1 MALTKVSG
9 GILDPGINVAG
20 IVTATGFDGPFTGG
34 STKNI
39 TAGVVTATSLDLNGN
54 GDISGNLV
62 IGGNLTANGDFT
74 TLNTTLREVE
84 ILRVDASSGEPAG
97 IITQTGAGD
106 ILRLYDGASQVVTV
120 LDTGEVGIGTINP
133 SSYGGAVKLAL
144 HSSGHTGLTI
154 AAGTG
159 SDGNIFFADG
169 VSGDTTY
176 RGNIKYAHNGDS
188 MRFHTAAEERL
199 RITSGGDLRLG
210 LDSVANVT
218 DSAHYIMT
226 LTGKSGQTGAGAIAF
241 RDPSANTDGFIFAD
255 SGNLFI
261 TADYD
266 NTTADSSIRFRVDGS
281 SEKLRITSGGQVRIA
296 NTDLTASA
304 SADDLI
310 VGTTSGSRGLTI
322 FSGTGNTGNIFF
334 ADTDTSGVG
343 NRMGTITYD
352 HSGNYMRFSTSG
364 NQEKVRILST
374 GEVGIGITNPSDMLH
389 VVGSGKFIKTS
400 NNYVHVGS
408 SNAGGAAI
416 VLDGDSNGDGVGA
429 DYAYIEHDTS
439 GDLNIVVD
447 NPANAGNIKFWTN
460 TSEERL
466 RILSDGAIR
475 IPDGS
480 NSTSRLLIGSGAGAL
495 YVYHDGNTKFE
506 NATGYLKLQCN
517 NKLYIDGSELFF
529 RNAGGTNRWRILTTG
544 HLVPGAAGTYD
555 IGSTSAEVGHIYVA
569 DSKTIWVGSDQDLR
583 IAHDPTHT
591 VSYIQNT
598 GTFQIQTDDLKL
610 FNYSTADLYLR
621 AQTNSSVQLFYDY
634 STHTTPKLETSAT
647 GITVDGEV
655 SASQDYPNF
664 RPTLDLN
671 FTAEKKLDSRITY
684 FRSGP
689 ASFVNEFGK
698 VVLVSDN
705 APRFD
710 HDPITGESKGLLIE
724 ESRTNIQPY
733 SQDLSNWTVESGGS
747 VTANTHISPAG
758 DQTADSLNGTQ
769 SGSSAYRTFA
779 LTSGTP
785 YTFTIFLKYVSGNT
799 NIQIQIGDA
808 PFTRSYTTFNTSTG
822 ALVSNTGGTAT
833 VNDVVSYGN
842 GWYRYSITRTPT
854 STANGFMDINH
865 TSSTASTVAVWGAQI
880 EAGSFATSYI
890 PTTDATNVTR
900 GYEAVTLE
908 GTDFSDVFG
917 TEFKEFS
924 LVADYDNTQTTD
936 GTGHA
941 IIDLWGEA
949 GGYDDRIEWFKNS
962 ASPYHLA
969 TRAFGQGNP
978 IFANGELSAS
988 TKAKTQR
995 FATSW
1000 YVPDYSN
1007 TSSRRFAVSMG
1018 GEAVDVVNDSSG
1030 TTVPQITRMGIGCN
1044 PTRLDFSPGLLHFK
1058 RLMVYNKTLSD
1069 GQLQNLSAQ

>member
-106 ILRLYDGASQVVTV
+106 ILRLYDGTSQVVTV

-188 MRFHTAAEERL
+188 MRLHTAATEHF
-199 RITSGGDLRLG
+199 RISSDGKVKVGHVDNANPTEMLHVVTKTVNQDIARFTGANRDRGLVISTAVSGSTN
-210 LDSVANVT
+210 DSVIKYNA
-218 DSAHYIMT
+218 DSQN
-226 LTGKSGQTGAGAIAF
+226 SVGQHVF
-241 RDPSANTDGFIFAD
+241 LTDGD
-255 SGNLFI
+255 
-261 TADYD
+261 
-266 NTTADSSIRFRVDGS
+266 
-281 SEKLRITSGGQVRIA
+281 EKLRIDANGRVRIGNA
-296 NTDLTASA
+296 DLTTS
-304 SADDLI
+304 SKADDLI
-310 VGTTSGSRGLTI
+310 VGTTSGHRGITI
-322 FSGTGNTGNIFF
+322 FSGTANTGNIYFG
-334 ADTDTSGVG
+334 DTSTGGVE

-352 HSGNYMRFSTSG
+352 HSGNFMRFSTSG

-374 GEVGIGITNPSDMLH
+374 GEVGIGITNPSDMFH

-480 NSTSRLLIGSGAGAL
+480 NTTSRLLIGSGSGAL

-517 NKLYIDGSELFF
+517 NNLYIDGNEIFF
-529 RNAGGTNRWRILTTG
+529 RDEGGTNRWRILTTG

-555 IGSTSAEVGHIYVA
+555 IGSTSAEVGNVYLA
-569 DSKTIWVGSDQDLR
+569 DNKKAFFGSDQDLS
-583 IAHDPTHT
+583 IYSSGTNGFIDNDTG
-591 VSYIQNT
+591 YLLLNT
-598 GTFQIQTDDLKL
+598 TSDLVLRANADVYLQPAQGENALKA
-610 FNYSTADLYLR
+610 TANGSVDLY
-621 AQTNSSVQLFYDY
+621 YDQNN
-634 STHTTPKLETSAT
+634 HTTPKLKTSAT

-655 SASQDYPNF
+655 AASQDYPDF
-664 RPTLDLN
+664 EPVLN
-671 FTAEKKLDSRITY
+671 FNFAGSSTQLDPRLLY
-684 FRSGP
+684 RRSGV
-689 ASFVNEFGK
+689 ASFYDANG
-698 VVLVSDN
+698 LVKLVGEN
-705 APRFD
+705 TPRFD
-710 HDPITGESKGLLIE
+710 HDPISRKNKGILIE
-724 ESRTNIQPY
+724 HSRTNLFPYGTTPGDLWSSSKSGTFEENTTETTAPDGTFTATKWTFTNSDPYIYHAQTLSANTSYTVTMYVKAGTNMAGDYVQIRIGAAPY
-733 SQDLSNWTVESGGS
+733 SPNGDDITIPTDGTWKRISYTKTVGGSAENSANIGFEPQVKPSGNPASGDVIYIWGAQLEVGGYASSFIPTYGRTQTRGADLLVIDGDDSTALSDVYNDQEGTLVVEYHNVTTDGSYVATIDDGSGDNRFGISNSNSSQGISVSGGS
-747 VTANTHISPAG
+747 SQGQLDNGTPIVGATNKMAHAYKLNDRG
-758 DQTADSLNGTQ
+758 LSLNGNNATQ
-769 SGSSAYRTFA
+769 DNGFA
-779 LTSGTP
+779 LPTGIR
-785 YTFTIFLKYVSGNT
+785 FIW
-799 NIQIQIGDA
+799 IGC
-808 PFTRSYTTFNTSTG
+808 R
-822 ALVSNTGGTAT
+822 
-833 VNDVVSYGN
+833 
-842 GWYRYSITRTPT
+842 
-854 STANGFMDINH
+854 
-865 TSSTASTVAVWGAQI
+865 
-880 EAGSFATSYI
+880 AGSY
-890 PTTDATNVTR
+890 
-900 GYEAVTLE
+900 
-908 GTDFSDVFG
+908 DFLG
-917 TEFKEFS
+917 
-924 LVADYDNTQTTD
+924 
-936 GTGHA
+936 
-941 IIDLWGEA
+941 
-949 GGYDDRIEWFKNS
+949 
-962 ASPYHLA
+962 
-969 TRAFGQGNP
+969 
-978 IFANGELSAS
+978 S
-988 TKAKTQR
+988 TISR
-995 FATSW
+995 FMYYT
-1000 YVPDYSN
+1000 
-1007 TSSRRFAVSMG
+1007 
-1018 GEAVDVVNDSSG
+1018 
-1030 TTVPQITRMGIGCN
+1030 
-1044 PTRLDFSPGLLHFK
+1044 K
-1058 RLMVYNKTLSD
+1058 RLPNS
-1069 GQLQNLSAQ
+1069 QLKLLTSQ